1 MVKDGKQFFNAASC
15 VHEHT
20 AKRNAKVRCTLDF
33 IIGFCM
39 VAALIVI
46 FWGYGVNSIEHGL
59 ICFDEG
65 YNATVAANFSKYG
78 EYRISYPAETV
89 FPNRITTG
97 AAVIIP
103 TSILYSLFGINN
115 LTSNIVALVYG
126 VFDIALL
133 WLLFLKGFGKR
144 KFRFSFTAAMV
155 WGAILADTLFGYICI
170 HLIGES
176 AAIFF
181 LLLCF
186 LFLTYYYE
194 KEKRV
199 FMVLSGAAL
208 AGGFLTKSSMIF
220 FVVTVF
226 GVLLIEALFTRTLK
240 WKEVFFFLAGFGVGV
255 IILDAIKYI
264 QLGGM
269 LQYLRWWRAEWE
281 NMLQQS
287 SGVDIHYS
295 ISEKINSLEGLFG
308 ANQYVCLVMTA
319 VPVVMYGVHVLYRLC
334 TKGSLFEKK
343 YLGILLGGLGGSSLI
358 VYFIFLGG
366 KGLVYGRRLCVN
378 SFFIRCSVTFF
389 VGVLIWTFGKSCL
402 ECIGKKGL
410 ARLLKNGVL
419 LAAAFVICS
428 LVFGKEQMKNNMES
442 YLTRKTED
450 DYEYQLMQCFLE
462 EVEALPENA
471 TLYCNGWW
479 QEPDITLF
487 TDRKMTDISSVE
499 KSAIDKENGY
509 FLIGRRFDGRH
520 SWKVAKKYKLKLQEV
535 DNIEVDYSRIAGY
548 NSDELFTIFKI
559 N

>member
-1 MVKDGKQFFNAASC
+1 MVKDEKQFLN
-15 VHEHT
+15 
-20 AKRNAKVRCTLDF
+20 LDF

-39 VAALIVI
+39 VVALIAI

-97 AAVIIP
+97 VAVIIP

-144 KFRFSFTAAMV
+144 KFRFAFTAAMV
-155 WGAILADTLFGYICI
+155 WVSILADTLFGYICI

-194 KEKRV
+194 KEKSV

-208 AGGFLTKSSMIF
+208 AGAFLTKSSMIF

-226 GVLLIEALFTRTLK
+226 GVLLIEAVFTRTLK

-269 LQYLRWWRAEWE
+269 LQYLRWWNAEWE

-308 ANQYVCLVMTA
+308 ANQYMCLVMTA

-334 TKGSLFEKK
+334 TKGCLFEKK

-358 VYFIFLGG
+358 VYFILLGG

-389 VGVLIWTFGKSCL
+389 MGVLIWTFGKRCL
-402 ECIGKKGL
+402 ECIGKKKGL
-410 ARLLKNGVL
+410 ARLLKNAVL
-419 LAAAFVICS
+419 LAVVLVICS
-428 LVFGKEQMKNNMES
+428 LVFRKEQMKNNMES

-487 TDRKMTDISSVE
+487 TDRQMTDISSVE
-499 KSAIDKENGY
+499 RSAIDKENGY
-509 FLIGRRFDGRH
+509 FLIGRRFDGNH

-535 DNIEVDYSRIAGY
+535 DSIEVDYSRIAGY